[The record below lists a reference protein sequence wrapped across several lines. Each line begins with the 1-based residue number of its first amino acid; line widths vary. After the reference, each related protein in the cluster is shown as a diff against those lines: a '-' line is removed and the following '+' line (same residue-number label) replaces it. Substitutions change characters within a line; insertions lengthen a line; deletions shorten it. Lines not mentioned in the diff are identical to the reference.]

1 MLAPQALFLI
11 AVKCQLLRI
20 FQIFAA
26 PIDPAASFA
35 CLVGLYIFRSKQS
48 SRRPHPIGNSQDMQ
62 PQSTKMWHNL
72 HRNQNH
78 WKKLQKRKSASGNL
92 RKNDRKARKNEK
104 QSLQIIFGTRL
115 KSPLFA
121 NPLALA
127 HLPQL

>member
-1 MLAPQALFLI
+1 
-11 AVKCQLLRI
+11 
-20 FQIFAA
+20 
-26 PIDPAASFA
+26 
-35 CLVGLYIFRSKQS
+35 
-48 SRRPHPIGNSQDMQ
+48 
-62 PQSTKMWHNL
+62 MWHNL